1 MLRVPEMDGL
11 YSLPSPTLL
20 PKHKSHQKK
29 KGPTDGSAKQTRS
42 RPEWPH
48 VLDDSP
54 GSTLVRLLTNTPTKA
69 EPPPWSNEPRG
80 GLESGDPIGSTD
92 PKRGPATDA
101 RTDEKWP
108 TT

>member
-1 MLRVPEMDGL
+1 MDGL